1 MNCTLTLIKSSKL
14 GQLEQFFASTLRLQ
28 KGCDPA
34 PLPLTLVNR
43 SRHLSLN
50 NVAFKDA
57 VDSKNVKSSIG
68 KKVRWNKGYSAADD
82 NLIATQIE
90 LYGRNRANCRKIA
103 KEIGLNENSYLA
115 ILQRH
120 KFHIVNQPTVK
131 GEFSP
136 KEDKTILD
144 YVNKHGL
151 STKTIETLTLR
162 LGRSSPT
169 AVRARL
175 NILSSKTERKPRQW
189 TLEDDTLMV
198 KFVVK
203 NFMHKDSNE
212 LPEKLKR
219 CDVENFA
226 KNMQRSTN
234 TVYYHWKNPVLP
246 ILKTHIIGLNLEENW
261 LWQKRLMMHII
272 EEKIERSSDI
282 NYYELLAKEI
292 IGQTYTSLS
301 HMVRQFSYKTQNSV
315 KVLSNDILWQ
325 RVEKSYLDE
334 SPQMLCFSEKRQL
347 KQLELIHNII
357 EAYESSKI

>member
-1 MNCTLTLIKSSKL
+1 
-14 GQLEQFFASTLRLQ
+14 
-28 KGCDPA
+28 
-34 PLPLTLVNR
+34 
-43 SRHLSLN
+43 
-50 NVAFKDA
+50 
-57 VDSKNVKSSIG
+57 
-68 KKVRWNKGYSAADD
+68 
-82 NLIATQIE
+82 
-90 LYGRNRANCRKIA
+90 
-103 KEIGLNENSYLA
+103 
-115 ILQRH
+115 LQRH

-151 STKTIETLTLR
+151 STKTIENLTLR